1 MNEEHEPT
9 NSDPTEDTAKTEDE
23 ASRWTGYTTHKMV
36 VVGEI
41 GDVASL
47 RVAETTQMTTIT
59 WSDNRH
65 HIIPALVR
73 ALSEVSNI
81 AKDSNAETQQGRHY
95 RYASLGQVLDL
106 GRTALGVEDL
116 IVMQSP
122 IADRGQVSV
131 ETIILHA
138 SGEWCSQ
145 LLTLG
150 VGAEGWYSP
159 QAIGSAITYAR
170 RYSLMALLGMATED
184 DDGAAAVQAF
194 RPVAEEPVSTDPFDN
209 PDRSRLLATR
219 EQFNTITELT
229 RLLTPEMR
237 TELKSWRE
245 AEQLPAIK
253 IDELTY
259 DAAEQILAELERR
272 LNRQLPEVVEEA
284 ADEED
289 DVTDESPETA
299 PLDSEEE
306 TVLTEALHL
315 ADSTEADDDES

>member
-9 NSDPTEDTAKTEDE
+9 NTDPSEDTTKPEDG
-23 ASRWTGYTTHKMV
+23 APRWSGYTTQKMV

-41 GDVASL
+41 GDIAPL
-47 RVAETTQMTTIT
+47 MVAETTQMSTIT

-65 HIIPALVR
+65 YIIPALVR

-81 AKDSNAETQQGRHY
+81 GKDSNAETQQGRTY

-122 IADRGQVSV
+122 TASRGEVSV
-131 ETIILHA
+131 ETIILHE

-145 LLTLG
+145 ILTLG
-150 VGAEGWYSP
+150 VGAEGWFSP

-194 RPVAEEPVSTDPFDN
+194 RTVAEEPVSTDPFDN
-209 PDRSRLLATR
+209 PGRSRLLATR
-219 EQFNTITELT
+219 EQFNTITERT
-229 RLLTPEMR
+229 RLLSPEMR
-237 TELKSWRE
+237 TELKAWRE
-245 AEQLPAIK
+245 ARQLPSIK

-259 DAAEQILAELERR
+259 AAAEEILAELERR
-272 LNRQLPEVVEEA
+272 LNPLLPEVVEEA
-284 ADEED
+284 DGYD
-289 DVTDESPETA
+289 GPDESPETA